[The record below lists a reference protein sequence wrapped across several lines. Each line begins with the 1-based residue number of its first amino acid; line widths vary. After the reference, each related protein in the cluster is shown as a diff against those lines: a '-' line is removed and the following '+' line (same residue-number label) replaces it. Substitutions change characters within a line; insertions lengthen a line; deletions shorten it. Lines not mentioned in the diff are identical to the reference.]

1 MADGQVVKEEET
13 IEAIVKASDYPLSIV
28 MVGVGDGPW
37 EVMNEFD
44 DQIPERRFDNFQ
56 FVDFHKVISNSR
68 KPAAVFALQALMEI
82 PGTNI
87 IESFL
92 ATQIIFSMWWYI
104 IFYTYIWNVVLYL
117 NIDQYAEMKKLDFIK

>member
-1 MADGQVVKEEET
+1 VADGQVVKEEET

-68 KPAAVFALQALMEI
+68 KPAAEFALQALMEI

-87 IESFL
+87 IEFFF
-92 ATQIIFSMWWYI
+92 ATQIKKLNVKNYN
-104 IFYTYIWNVVLYL
+104 FYTYIWKIVFYL
-117 NIDQYAEMKKLDFIK
+117 NTDQYAEMKKLDFIK

>member
-68 KPAAVFALQALMEI
+68 KPAAEFALQALMEI

-87 IESFL
+87 IEFFL
-92 ATQIIFSMWWYI
+92 ATQIIFSMWRYI
-104 IFYTYIWNVVLYL
+104 IFYTYI
-117 NIDQYAEMKKLDFIK
+117 